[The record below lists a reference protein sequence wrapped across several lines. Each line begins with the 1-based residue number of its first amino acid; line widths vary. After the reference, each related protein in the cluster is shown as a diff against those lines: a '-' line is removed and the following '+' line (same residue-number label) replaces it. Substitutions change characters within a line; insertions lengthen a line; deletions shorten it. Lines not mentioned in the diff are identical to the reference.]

1 MYSWGV
7 LLQPI
12 RIYYGATNERANLLS
27 SLNTG
32 FLFCSGPI
40 VSGLTTQFGCRV
52 VVMGGAFITGL
63 MYFLSIY
70 AANIEGMFVTYGF
83 IAGIL
88 LLILIIF
95 SFKIV
100 NIRK

>member
-7 LLQPI
+7 ILQPI
-12 RIYYGATNERANLLS
+12 RIFYDATNERANLLS

-40 VSGLTTQFGCRV
+40 VSGLATQFGCRS
-52 VVMGGAFITGL
+52 VVMGGGFITAL
-63 MYFLSIY
+63 MYFISIY
-70 AANIEGMFVTYGF
+70 SVNINGIMGTYGV

-88 LLILIIF
+88 
-95 SFKIV
+95 
-100 NIRK
+100 